1 MLAPVLAPHDPTVIH
16 ASDGLQTP
24 VGNLPLGTDNL
35 GRDILSRIIYAART
49 SLLVALGSVLVAGA
63 IGVPLGLIAGYA
75 GGKLD
80 SVIMRVL
87 DAILAFPVILLAILV
102 VATLGTQ
109 TINLIL
115 TIGFVFIPYFT
126 RLVRGNVLALKE
138 REFVEASRASG
149 ADDGYLVSRVILPNI
164 LSPIVVQASL
174 TMSLAVLIEAALS
187 FLGLGVQE
195 PTPAWGS
202 MLQSSQLYLRQAPW
216 FVLSPGDL
224 HFPLRSGLQP
234 DWRWIARSPRRQRTP
249 ALIGEERRCRMRLVG
264 YSDRLSVAPGESIA
278 FMVSSAH
285 PAYRRRDRPSHP
297 RRPEP
302 ARSRVH
308 RAGWSKPGQR

>member
-1 MLAPVLAPHDPTVIH
+1 MTGTTAAVVSETIAGPRAPSTVELRDRVRGHKAFLAGLAIIGLLAIVSILAPVLAPHDPTAIH
-16 ASDGLQTP
+16 ASDGLAAPSSTY
-24 VGNLPLGTDNL
+24 LLGTDNL
-35 GRDILSRIIYAART
+35 GRDILSRIIFAART
-49 SLLVALGSVLVAGA
+49 SLFVALGSVLVAGA

-75 GGKLD
+75 GGKID

-109 TINLIL
+109 TLNLIL

-126 RLVRGNVLALKE
+126 RLVRGNVLTLKE
-138 REFVEASRASG
+138 QEFVAASRASG
-149 ADDGYLVSRVILPNI
+149 ADNEYLVTRVILPNI

-202 MLQSSQLYLRQAPW
+202 MLQNSQLYLREAPW
-216 FVLSPGDL
+216 FVFSPGICIFVSVLAFNLIGDGLRDL
-224 HFPLRSGLQP
+224 LDVSG
-234 DWRWIARSPRRQRTP
+234 RQR
-249 ALIGEERRCRMRLVG
+249 
-264 YSDRLSVAPGESIA
+264 
-278 FMVSSAH
+278 
-285 PAYRRRDRPSHP
+285 
-297 RRPEP
+297 
-302 ARSRVH
+302 
-308 RAGWSKPGQR
+308 

>member
-1 MLAPVLAPHDPTVIH
+1 MGLRERARGHEAFLAGLTIIVLLMIVSILAPVLAPHDPTVIH
-16 ASDGLQTP
+16 AADGGLRPSATY
-24 VGNLPLGTDNL
+24 PLGTDNL

-49 SLLVALGSVLVAGA
+49 SLLVALGSVLVAGMVG
-63 IGVPLGLIAGYA
+63 IPLGLIAGYA
-75 GGKLD
+75 GSATD

-115 TIGFVFIPYFT
+115 TVGFVFIPYFT

-138 REFVEASRASG
+138 REFVTASRASG
-149 ADDGYLVSRVILPNI
+149 AADGYLVTRVILPNI

-202 MLQSSQLYLRQAPW
+202 MLQNSQLYLRQAPW
-216 FVLSPGDL
+216 FVFSPGL
-224 HFPLRSGLQP
+224 CIFLSVL
-234 DWRWIARSPRRQRTP
+234 AFN
-249 ALIGEERRCRMRLVG
+249 LIGDGLRDLLDVG
-264 YSDRLSVAPGESIA
+264 S
-278 FMVSSAH
+278 
-285 PAYRRRDRPSHP
+285 RRR
-297 RRPEP
+297 
-302 ARSRVH
+302 
-308 RAGWSKPGQR
+308 

>member
-1 MLAPVLAPHDPTVIH
+1 VTESTAAVVQETIVGHRAPSTVGLRDRLRGHEAFLAGLAIVCLLAGISILAPVLAPHDPTAIH
-16 ASDGLQTP
+16 ASDGLAAPSSTY
-24 VGNLPLGTDNL
+24 LLGTDNL

-49 SLLVALGSVLVAGA
+49 SLLVALGSVLVAGV

-75 GGKLD
+75 GGKID

-126 RLVRGNVLALKE
+126 RLVRGNVLTFKE
-138 REFVEASRASG
+138 REFVTASRASG
-149 ADDGYLVSRVILPNI
+149 ADDRYLVTRVILPNI

-202 MLQSSQLYLRQAPW
+202 MLQNSQLYLREAPW
-216 FVLSPGDL
+216 FVFSPGL
-224 HFPLRSGLQP
+224 CIFVSVL
-234 DWRWIARSPRRQRTP
+234 AFN
-249 ALIGEERRCRMRLVG
+249 LIGDGLRDLL
-264 YSDRLSVAPGESIA
+264 D
-278 FMVSSAH
+278 VSG
-285 PAYRRRDRPSHP
+285 RRR
-297 RRPEP
+297 
-302 ARSRVH
+302 
-308 RAGWSKPGQR
+308 

>member
-1 MLAPVLAPHDPTVIH
+1 VTESTAAVLPETIAGRRAPSTVGFRDRLRGHEAFLAGLAIIGLLAIVSILAPVLAPYDPTAIH
-16 ASDGLQTP
+16 ASDGLNPPSSTY
-24 VGNLPLGTDNL
+24 LLGTDNL

-49 SLLVALGSVLVAGA
+49 SLFVALGSVLVAGA

-75 GGKLD
+75 GSKID

-126 RLVRGNVLALKE
+126 RLVRGNVLTLKE
-138 REFVEASRASG
+138 REFVAASRASG
-149 ADDGYLVSRVILPNI
+149 ADDRYLVTRVILPNI

-202 MLQSSQLYLRQAPW
+202 MLQNSQLYLREAPW
-216 FVLSPGDL
+216 FVFSPGICIFVSVL
-224 HFPLRSGLQP
+224 AFN
-234 DWRWIARSPRRQRTP
+234 
-249 ALIGEERRCRMRLVG
+249 LIGDGLRDLL
-264 YSDRLSVAPGESIA
+264 D
-278 FMVSSAH
+278 VSG
-285 PAYRRRDRPSHP
+285 RRR
-297 RRPEP
+297 
-302 ARSRVH
+302 
-308 RAGWSKPGQR
+308 

>member
-1 MLAPVLAPHDPTVIH
+1 VTESTAAVLPETIARRRAPTTVGFRDRLRGHEAFLAGLAIIGLLAIVSVLAPVLAPHDPTAIH
-16 ASDGLQTP
+16 ASDGLKPPSSTY
-24 VGNLPLGTDNL
+24 LLGTDNL

-49 SLLVALGSVLVAGA
+49 SLFVALGSVLVAGA

-75 GGKLD
+75 AGKID

-126 RLVRGNVLALKE
+126 RLVRGNVLTLKE
-138 REFVEASRASG
+138 REFVAASRASG
-149 ADDGYLVSRVILPNI
+149 ADDRYLVTRVILPNI

-202 MLQSSQLYLRQAPW
+202 MLQNSQLYLREAPW
-216 FVLSPGDL
+216 FVFSPGICIFVSVL
-224 HFPLRSGLQP
+224 AFN
-234 DWRWIARSPRRQRTP
+234 
-249 ALIGEERRCRMRLVG
+249 LIGDGLRDLL
-264 YSDRLSVAPGESIA
+264 D
-278 FMVSSAH
+278 VSG
-285 PAYRRRDRPSHP
+285 RRR
-297 RRPEP
+297 
-302 ARSRVH
+302 
-308 RAGWSKPGQR
+308 

>member
-1 MLAPVLAPHDPTVIH
+1 VTESTAAVVQETIVGHRAPSTVGLRDRLRGHEAFLAGLAIVCLLAGISILAPVLAPHDPTAIH
-16 ASDGLQTP
+16 ASDGLVAPSSTY
-24 VGNLPLGTDNL
+24 LLGTDNL

-49 SLLVALGSVLVAGA
+49 SLLVALGSVLVAGV

-75 GGKLD
+75 GGKID

-126 RLVRGNVLALKE
+126 RLVRGNVLTLKE
-138 REFVEASRASG
+138 REFVAASRASG
-149 ADDGYLVSRVILPNI
+149 ADDRYLVTRVILPNI

-202 MLQSSQLYLRQAPW
+202 MLQNSQLYLREAPW
-216 FVLSPGDL
+216 FVFSPGL
-224 HFPLRSGLQP
+224 CIFVSVL
-234 DWRWIARSPRRQRTP
+234 AFN
-249 ALIGEERRCRMRLVG
+249 LIGDGLRDLL
-264 YSDRLSVAPGESIA
+264 D
-278 FMVSSAH
+278 VSG
-285 PAYRRRDRPSHP
+285 RRR
-297 RRPEP
+297 
-302 ARSRVH
+302 
-308 RAGWSKPGQR
+308 

>member
-1 MLAPVLAPHDPTVIH
+1 VTESTAAVLPETIAGRRAPTTVGFRDRLRGHEAFLAGLAIIGLLAIVSILAPVLAPHDPTAIH
-16 ASDGLQTP
+16 ASDGLTP
-24 VGNLPLGTDNL
+24 PSSTYLLGTDNL

-49 SLLVALGSVLVAGA
+49 SLFVALGSVLVAGA
-63 IGVPLGLIAGYA
+63 IGIPLGLIAGYA
-75 GGKLD
+75 GGKID

-126 RLVRGNVLALKE
+126 RLVRGNVLTLKE
-138 REFVEASRASG
+138 REFVAASRASG
-149 ADDGYLVSRVILPNI
+149 ADDRYLVTRVILPNI

-202 MLQSSQLYLRQAPW
+202 MLQNSQLYLREAPW
-216 FVLSPGDL
+216 FVFSPGICIFVSVL
-224 HFPLRSGLQP
+224 AFN
-234 DWRWIARSPRRQRTP
+234 
-249 ALIGEERRCRMRLVG
+249 LIGDGLRDLLG
-264 YSDRLSVAPGESIA
+264 
-278 FMVSSAH
+278 VSG
-285 PAYRRRDRPSHP
+285 RRR
-297 RRPEP
+297 
-302 ARSRVH
+302 
-308 RAGWSKPGQR
+308 

>member
-1 MLAPVLAPHDPTVIH
+1 VTESTAAVLPETIARRRAPTTVGFRDRLRGHEAFLAGLAIIGLLAIVSVLAPVLAPHDPTAIH
-16 ASDGLQTP
+16 ASDGLKPPSSTY
-24 VGNLPLGTDNL
+24 LLGTDNL

-49 SLLVALGSVLVAGA
+49 SLFVALGSVLVAGA

-75 GGKLD
+75 GSKID

-126 RLVRGNVLALKE
+126 RLVRGNVLTLKE
-138 REFVEASRASG
+138 REFVAASRASG
-149 ADDGYLVSRVILPNI
+149 ADDGYLVTRVILPNI

-202 MLQSSQLYLRQAPW
+202 MLQNSQLYLHEAPW
-216 FVLSPGDL
+216 FVFSPGICIFVSVL
-224 HFPLRSGLQP
+224 AFN
-234 DWRWIARSPRRQRTP
+234 
-249 ALIGEERRCRMRLVG
+249 LIGDGLRDLL
-264 YSDRLSVAPGESIA
+264 D
-278 FMVSSAH
+278 VSG
-285 PAYRRRDRPSHP
+285 RRR
-297 RRPEP
+297 
-302 ARSRVH
+302 
-308 RAGWSKPGQR
+308 

>member
-1 MLAPVLAPHDPTVIH
+1 VTESTAAVLPETIAGRRAPSTVGFRDRLRGHEAFLAGLAIIGLLAIVSILAPVLAPYDPTAIH
-16 ASDGLQTP
+16 ASDGLNPPSSTY
-24 VGNLPLGTDNL
+24 LLGTDNL

-49 SLLVALGSVLVAGA
+49 SLFVALGSVLVAGA

-75 GGKLD
+75 AGKID

-126 RLVRGNVLALKE
+126 RLVRGNVLTLKE
-138 REFVEASRASG
+138 REFVAASRASG
-149 ADDGYLVSRVILPNI
+149 ADDGYLVTRVILPNI

-202 MLQSSQLYLRQAPW
+202 MLQNSQLYLHEAPW
-216 FVLSPGDL
+216 FVFSPGICIFVSVL
-224 HFPLRSGLQP
+224 AFN
-234 DWRWIARSPRRQRTP
+234 
-249 ALIGEERRCRMRLVG
+249 LIGDGLRDLL
-264 YSDRLSVAPGESIA
+264 D
-278 FMVSSAH
+278 VSG
-285 PAYRRRDRPSHP
+285 RRR
-297 RRPEP
+297 
-302 ARSRVH
+302 
-308 RAGWSKPGQR
+308 

>member
-1 MLAPVLAPHDPTVIH
+1 VTESTAAVLPETIAGRRAPSTVGFRDRLRGHEAFLAGLAIIGLLAIVSVLAPVLAPHDPTAIH
-16 ASDGLQTP
+16 ASDGLKPPSSTY
-24 VGNLPLGTDNL
+24 LLGTDNL

-49 SLLVALGSVLVAGA
+49 SLFVALGSVLVAGA

-75 GGKLD
+75 AGKID

-126 RLVRGNVLALKE
+126 RLVRGNVLTLKE
-138 REFVEASRASG
+138 REFVAASRASG
-149 ADDGYLVSRVILPNI
+149 ADDGYLVTRVILPNI

-202 MLQSSQLYLRQAPW
+202 MLQNSQLYLREAPW
-216 FVLSPGDL
+216 FVFSPGL
-224 HFPLRSGLQP
+224 CIFVSVL
-234 DWRWIARSPRRQRTP
+234 AFN
-249 ALIGEERRCRMRLVG
+249 LIGDGLRDLL
-264 YSDRLSVAPGESIA
+264 D
-278 FMVSSAH
+278 VSG
-285 PAYRRRDRPSHP
+285 RRR
-297 RRPEP
+297 
-302 ARSRVH
+302 
-308 RAGWSKPGQR
+308 

>member
-1 MLAPVLAPHDPTVIH
+1 VTESTAAVVQETIVGHRAPSTVGLRDRLRGHEAFLAGLAIVCLLAGISILAPVLAPHDPTAIH
-16 ASDGLQTP
+16 ASDGLAAPSSTY
-24 VGNLPLGTDNL
+24 LLGTDNL
-35 GRDILSRIIYAART
+35 GRDILSRIIYAAKT
-49 SLLVALGSVLVAGA
+49 SLLVALGSVLVAGV

-75 GGKLD
+75 GGKID

-126 RLVRGNVLALKE
+126 RLVRGNVLTLKE
-138 REFVEASRASG
+138 REFVTASRASG
-149 ADDGYLVSRVILPNI
+149 ANDRYLVTRVILPNI

-202 MLQSSQLYLRQAPW
+202 MLQNSQLYLREAPW
-216 FVLSPGDL
+216 FVFSPGL
-224 HFPLRSGLQP
+224 CIFFSVL
-234 DWRWIARSPRRQRTP
+234 AFN
-249 ALIGEERRCRMRLVG
+249 LIGDGLRDLL
-264 YSDRLSVAPGESIA
+264 D
-278 FMVSSAH
+278 VSG
-285 PAYRRRDRPSHP
+285 RRR
-297 RRPEP
+297 
-302 ARSRVH
+302 
-308 RAGWSKPGQR
+308 

>member
-1 MLAPVLAPHDPTVIH
+1 VTESTAAVVQETIVGHRAPSTVGLRDRLRGHEAFLAGLAIVCLLAGISILAPVLAPHDPTAIH
-16 ASDGLQTP
+16 ASDGLAAPSSTY
-24 VGNLPLGTDNL
+24 LLGTDNL

-49 SLLVALGSVLVAGA
+49 SLLVALGSVLVAGV

-75 GGKLD
+75 GGKID

-126 RLVRGNVLALKE
+126 RLVRGNVLTLKE
-138 REFVEASRASG
+138 REFVAASRASG
-149 ADDGYLVSRVILPNI
+149 ADDRYLVTRVILPNI

-202 MLQSSQLYLRQAPW
+202 MLQNSQLYLREAPW
-216 FVLSPGDL
+216 FVFSPGL
-224 HFPLRSGLQP
+224 CIFVSVL
-234 DWRWIARSPRRQRTP
+234 AFN
-249 ALIGEERRCRMRLVG
+249 LIGDGLRDLL
-264 YSDRLSVAPGESIA
+264 D
-278 FMVSSAH
+278 VSG
-285 PAYRRRDRPSHP
+285 RRR
-297 RRPEP
+297 
-302 ARSRVH
+302 
-308 RAGWSKPGQR
+308 

>member
-1 MLAPVLAPHDPTVIH
+1 VTESTAAVLPETIARRRAPTTVGFRDRLRGHEAFLAGLAIIGLLAIVSVLAPVLAPHDPTAIH
-16 ASDGLQTP
+16 ASDGLKPPSSTY
-24 VGNLPLGTDNL
+24 LLGTDNL

-49 SLLVALGSVLVAGA
+49 SLFVALGSVLVAGA

-75 GGKLD
+75 AGKID

-126 RLVRGNVLALKE
+126 RLVRGNVLTLKE
-138 REFVEASRASG
+138 REFVAASRASG
-149 ADDGYLVSRVILPNI
+149 ADDGYLVTRVILPNI

-202 MLQSSQLYLRQAPW
+202 MLQNSQLYLHEAPW
-216 FVLSPGDL
+216 FVFSPGICIFVSVL
-224 HFPLRSGLQP
+224 AFN
-234 DWRWIARSPRRQRTP
+234 
-249 ALIGEERRCRMRLVG
+249 LIGDGLRDLL
-264 YSDRLSVAPGESIA
+264 D
-278 FMVSSAH
+278 VSG
-285 PAYRRRDRPSHP
+285 RRR
-297 RRPEP
+297 
-302 ARSRVH
+302 
-308 RAGWSKPGQR
+308 

>member
-1 MLAPVLAPHDPTVIH
+1 VTESTAAVLPETIARRRAPTTVGFRDRLRGHEAFLAGLAIIGLLAIVSVLAPVLAPHDPTAIH
-16 ASDGLQTP
+16 ASDGLKPPSSTY
-24 VGNLPLGTDNL
+24 LLGTDNL

-49 SLLVALGSVLVAGA
+49 SLFVALGSVLVAGA

-75 GGKLD
+75 GSKID

-126 RLVRGNVLALKE
+126 RLVRGNVLTLKE
-138 REFVEASRASG
+138 REFVAASRASG
-149 ADDGYLVSRVILPNI
+149 ADDGYLVTRVILPNI

-202 MLQSSQLYLRQAPW
+202 MLQNSQLYLREAPW
-216 FVLSPGDL
+216 FVFSPGICIFVSVL
-224 HFPLRSGLQP
+224 AFN
-234 DWRWIARSPRRQRTP
+234 
-249 ALIGEERRCRMRLVG
+249 LIGDGLRDLL
-264 YSDRLSVAPGESIA
+264 D
-278 FMVSSAH
+278 VSG
-285 PAYRRRDRPSHP
+285 RRR
-297 RRPEP
+297 
-302 ARSRVH
+302 
-308 RAGWSKPGQR
+308 

>member
-1 MLAPVLAPHDPTVIH
+1 MRGSTATVTPATVARPHARRSIGFRDRVRGHEAFLAGLAIIGLLVVVSILAPVFAPHDPTAIH
-16 ASDGLQTP
+16 ASDGLKPPSSTY
-24 VGNLPLGTDNL
+24 LLGTDNL

-63 IGVPLGLIAGYA
+63 IGVPLGLIAGYT
-75 GGKLD
+75 GGKVD

-126 RLVRGNVLALKE
+126 RLVRGNVLTIKE
-138 REFVEASRASG
+138 REFVTASRASG
-149 ADDGYLVSRVILPNI
+149 ADDGYLVTRVILPNV
-164 LSPIVVQASL
+164 LSAVVVQASL

-202 MLQSSQLYLRQAPW
+202 MLQNSQLYLRQAPW
-216 FVLSPGDL
+216 FVFSPGVCIFL
-224 HFPLRSGLQP
+224 SVLAFN
-234 DWRWIARSPRRQRTP
+234 
-249 ALIGEERRCRMRLVG
+249 LIGDGLRDLL
-264 YSDRLSVAPGESIA
+264 D
-278 FMVSSAH
+278 VSG
-285 PAYRRRDRPSHP
+285 RRR
-297 RRPEP
+297 
-302 ARSRVH
+302 
-308 RAGWSKPGQR
+308 

>member
-1 MLAPVLAPHDPTVIH
+1 MGLRERARGHEAFLAGLTIIVLLMIVSILAPVLAPHDPTVIH
-16 ASDGLQTP
+16 ASDGLIPPSATY
-24 VGNLPLGTDNL
+24 PLGTDNL

-49 SLLVALGSVLVAGA
+49 SLLVALGSVLVAGMVG
-63 IGVPLGLIAGYA
+63 IPLGLIAGYA
-75 GGKLD
+75 GSATD

-138 REFVEASRASG
+138 REFVTASRASG
-149 ADDGYLVSRVILPNI
+149 AADGYLVTRVILPNI

-202 MLQSSQLYLRQAPW
+202 MLQNSQLYLRQAPW
-216 FVLSPGDL
+216 FVFSPGL
-224 HFPLRSGLQP
+224 CIFLSVL
-234 DWRWIARSPRRQRTP
+234 AFN
-249 ALIGEERRCRMRLVG
+249 LIGDGLRDLLDVG
-264 YSDRLSVAPGESIA
+264 S
-278 FMVSSAH
+278 
-285 PAYRRRDRPSHP
+285 RRR
-297 RRPEP
+297 
-302 ARSRVH
+302 
-308 RAGWSKPGQR
+308 